1 MAKAKLIS
9 ILTFIAVSL
18 ISLHAQDVK
27 EVTSDSVRKL
37 LKTQKDWIVI
47 DVRTPAEFSESHI
60 PGAINI
66 DLHQKDVFSRID
78 KLNKNSKYI
87 VYCRTKNRS
96 STVTEYMS
104 KNGFK
109 TVYQMIDG
117 IVGWNKNN

>member
-78 KLNKNSKYI
+78 KLNKNSNYI

-109 TVYQMIDG
+109 PFIR
-117 IVGWNKNN
+117 